1 MNIKEKIKFFEET
14 VKNNKNTG
22 YKKSANTGNVRKK
35 INDWNNINKIEEKN
49 EKHENIKIE
58 KQEKHEKHENIKI
71 EKQEKTQKIVKKE
84 IINPE
89 KNNKSKKKTKNNI
102 NDDSEDEEIF
112 EYSVINM

>member
-1 MNIKEKIKFFEET
+1 MRKEKNTIKL
-14 VKNNKNTG
+14 KN
-22 YKKSANTGNVRKK
+22 
-35 INDWNNINKIEEKN
+35 
-49 EKHENIKIE
+49 
-58 KQEKHEKHENIKI
+58 EKHENIKI